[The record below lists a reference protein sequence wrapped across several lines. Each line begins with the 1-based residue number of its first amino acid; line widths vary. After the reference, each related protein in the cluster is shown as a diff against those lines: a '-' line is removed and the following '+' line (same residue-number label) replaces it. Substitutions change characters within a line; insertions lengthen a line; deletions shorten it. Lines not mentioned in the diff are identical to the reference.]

1 MNKFDKEGLISN
13 KVISDVIITSDG
25 QSYLTSDTADNRYMP
40 IDAEVGGVKTHV
52 VGEQWISFD
61 GTIPVGGIPF
71 LGQIIYREQ
80 YEELYEF
87 IKKNNRHK
95 TEEEWQ
101 TISNTNN
108 GNVPYYAIDEIAGV
122 NASATNWSYVSYDI
136 SAINV
141 VKDGNIIETI
151 TFDEPFSYVDGCDTA
166 ALETLVNEK
175 SNLITL
181 TVGDRGTEDSNV
193 YYPFTFTYNEAGII
207 GNDVRVN
214 IVGTDSITI
223 EQHILIGGVD
233 CVPSETI
240 RMPKFNGYFKGADE
254 AGNYVAEGLPNISG
268 AVTTGG
274 GSGSTRYGAFRGG
287 SGAFYPNAS
296 TSCTHLMGTGVE
308 STVSGIYTQVNFD
321 ASRSNPI
328 YGSSSNV
335 TPETNTVIV
344 GVYAFGT
351 ITNTSNI
358 DIEDIIHAYESNDK
372 VIQSF
377 EEITQS
383 FDSKLDASL
392 LPVGSIIPYGAS
404 TTPDGYLLCDGS
416 TVNRTTYSALF
427 AAIGTTWGS
436 GDGSTTFA
444 LPNITDK
451 TLWGNATAGTTKAAG
466 LPNIY
471 GQAQFA
477 SGATG
482 SRHSGLRGAS
492 GAMSASNALE
502 KLNYP
507 GSAGTDIYGTLTLS
521 ATKSNAIYGKSSTVQ
536 PPAVTV
542 RFIIKYK

>member
-1 MNKFDKEGLISN
+1 MNKFDKEGLTSN

-25 QSYLTSDTADNRYMP
+25 QLYLTSDAADSRYMP
-40 IDAEVGGVKTHV
+40 IDAEVGGGETHI

-71 LGQIIYREQ
+71 LGQIVHREQ
-80 YEELYEF
+80 YKELYDF

-101 TISNTNN
+101 TIYNTNK

-136 SAINV
+136 SEINI

-166 ALETLVNEK
+166 ALETLINEK

-181 TVGDRGTEDSNV
+181 TVGDRGTETDEETGYSDV
-193 YYPFTFTYNEAGII
+193 FYPFTFTYNEAGTI

-214 IVGTDSITI
+214 IVGTDSITV
-223 EQHILIGGVD
+223 EQHILYGGVD

-254 AGNYVAEGLPNISG
+254 AGQYIKQGLPNISG
-268 AVTTGG
+268 TFSKRRDTSSNSLNV
-274 GSGSTRYGAFRGG
+274 
-287 SGAFYPNAS
+287 SGAFTYSNTSSTNSAYFGNDNTSNAHIVTFNAS
-296 TSCTHLMGTGVE
+296 K
-308 STVSGIYTQVNFD
+308 
-321 ASRSNPI
+321 SNSI

-351 ITNTSNI
+351 ITNNSNI
-358 DIEDIIHAYESNDK
+358 DVEDIIHAYESNDK
-372 VIQSF
+372 VI
-377 EEITQS
+377 QS

-404 TTPDGYLLCDGS
+404 KTPAGYLLCNGS

-436 GDGSTTFA
+436 GNGSTTFA

-451 TLWGNATAGTTKAAG
+451 TLWGNATAGTTKVAG

-471 GQAQFA
+471 GQAKFA

-482 SRHSGLRGAS
+482 SRHGGLRGAS
-492 GAMSASNALE
+492 GAMTVSDTLE
-502 KLNYP
+502 CLN
-507 GSAGTDIYGTLTLS
+507 GVGAAGTGIYGTLTLS
-521 ATKSNAIYGKSSTVQ
+521 ATNSNAIYGKSSTVQ